1 MGLFSRRK
9 DPDHELAAAIAKRGV
24 RTRGTIE
31 SASMDGERHVF
42 TVSFELEEGGEKLT
56 ATISQ
61 RMAPQTLVGLE
72 AGEPVDISYDA
83 DDPST
88 AMIWGSPKYA
98 TTERGDGVRRVDLE
112 GGEGS

>member
-9 DPDHELAAAIAKRGV
+9 DPDRELAAAIAKRGV
-24 RTRGTIE
+24 RTRGRIE
-31 SASMDGERHVF
+31 SSSTEGDRNVF
-42 TVSFELEEGGEKLT
+42 EVSFATEETGESRT
-56 ATISQ
+56 VTIRQ

-72 AGEPVDISYDA
+72 PGEPVEISYDA
-83 DDPST
+83 ENPDA

-98 TTERGDGVRRVDLE
+98 TTERGDVVRRVDLE